1 MAHNNRK
8 KKKPKTTA
16 DDATARQQQQPGVVE
31 AAVVDARTGNRSKKT
46 RQRFRVGGCGGG
58 IISITSSNIATWY
71 NMRNT
76 NDISNIN
83 SYSYCIYGCCPSAG
97 YNIPGV
103 PCLTPSIHPFLGRHR
118 ATPYLLCL
126 ILVNVSMNRSR
137 VVMATT
143 FLRICVMKPEPR
155 REGYSL
161 LHNSVCTIRVVGVVM
176 ITIRMVTIL
185 QSGHNCGSIALMN
198 R

>member
-1 MAHNNRK
+1 M
-8 KKKPKTTA
+8 
-16 DDATARQQQQPGVVE
+16 DGI
-31 AAVVDARTGNRSKKT
+31 GSG
-46 RQRFRVGGCGGG
+46 FVG
-58 IISITSSNIATWY
+58 
-71 NMRNT
+71 
-76 NDISNIN
+76 
-83 SYSYCIYGCCPSAG
+83 YS
-97 YNIPGV
+97 IPGV
-103 PCLTPSIHPFLGRHR
+103 PASLKEWIRPSLRYDLSNSTCHVNPPGGEMMSDHYGCRVVLPPGGGDTDEYTDAVRQRDMIYLVCRAPPSIHPFLGRHR